1 MTVDGVSKIYRVY
14 TRPIDRLW
22 EAVTRRP
29 RHRAHRALDDVSFE
43 VPRGEGFGIIGE
55 NGAGKSTLL
64 KILAG
69 VTIASAG
76 RATVHGTAA
85 SILELGGGF
94 HPELTGR
101 QNIVLSA
108 ALLGLSERDVRARTP
123 EIIDFSELGDAIDDP
138 VRCYSTG
145 MAMRLAFGIA
155 IQVQPDVLIVDEALS
170 VGDGYFQRKCM
181 QRIQAFLHA
190 GGTLL
195 LTSHAMYYV
204 SAFCTHAL
212 WLRDGRVA
220 ALGPAASVIHD
231 YEAFLTA
238 KSAAARPAAEPDTEA
253 ETETETRRAGVPARI
268 ARVTQGGVPAIREL
282 AGDGDGAFRQGDP
295 WWLEIDCECDDASI
309 GLHVAVGID
318 RADGVQA
325 FACGTRDDGRAPLSG
340 RTRYRVRLTVPSLPL
355 VKGQFTAYVFLMD
368 ADGLQVFDRRIL
380 PGILEVI
387 APAYRA
393 GLVSVAHQW
402 DDRVDG
408 RADAEVARDMAQNG
422 AQNRSLSPHA

>member
-1 MTVDGVSKIYRVY
+1 VGTIDHAVTAVGVSKIYRVY
-14 TRPIDRLW
+14 ARPIDRLR

-43 VPRGEGFGIIGE
+43 VARGEAFGIIGE

-69 VTIASAG
+69 VTVASAG
-76 RATVHGTAA
+76 CATVHGTAA

-108 ALLGLSERDVRARTP
+108 ALLGLSERDLRALIP
-123 EIIDFSELGDAIDDP
+123 DIIGFAELGEAIDEP

-181 QRIQAFLHA
+181 QRIQAFLRS

-204 SAFCTHAL
+204 SEFCTRAL

-238 KSAAARPAAEPDTEA
+238 KSAAAAPAP
-253 ETETETRRAGVPARI
+253 ETLSARTPARI
-268 ARVTQGGVPAIREL
+268 ARVTQGGGSGRREPREPREPHD
-282 AGDGDGAFRQGDP
+282 DGGAFRDGDS
-295 WWLEIDCECDDASI
+295 WWLEMTCESEAPSI
-309 GLHVAVGID
+309 GLHLAVGID
-318 RADGVQA
+318 RSDGVQA
-325 FACGTRDDGRAPLSG
+325 FACSTRDDGRAPLTG
-340 RTRYRVRLTVPSLPL
+340 RTRYIVRLTVPSLPL

-368 ADGLQVFDRRIL
+368 AGGLQVFDRRIL

-393 GLVSVAHQW
+393 GLVSVAHGW
-402 DDRVDG
+402 DERESI
-408 RADAEVARDMAQNG
+408 AEPFDAVT
-422 AQNRSLSPHA
+422 AQNRSLSPHV

>member
-1 MTVDGVSKIYRVY
+1 VTLDGVSKIYRVY
-14 TRPIDRLW
+14 ARPIDRLW

-29 RHRAHRALDDVSFE
+29 HHRAHRALDDVSFE
-43 VPRGEGFGIIGE
+43 VARGEGFGIIGE

-123 EIIDFSELGDAIDDP
+123 EIIDFSELGGAIDDP
-138 VRCYSTG
+138 VRTYSTG

-181 QRIQAFLHA
+181 RRIQAFLHA

-204 SAFCTHAL
+204 SAFCARAL

-238 KSAAARPAAEPDTEA
+238 KSASAPEGPAPETEA
-253 ETETETRRAGVPARI
+253 RLAGVPVRI
-268 ARVTQGGVPAIREL
+268 TRVTQGGVPAEREREP
-282 AGDGDGAFRQGDP
+282 GEDGAFREGDP
-295 WWLEIDCECDDASI
+295 WWLEIACESADASL

-318 RADGVQA
+318 RNDGVQA
-325 FACGTRDDGRAPLSG
+325 FACSTRDDGRAPLTG
-340 RTRYRVRLTVPSLPL
+340 RTRYIVSLTVPSLPL

-368 ADGLQVFDRRIL
+368 ADGLQVFDRQIL

-393 GLVSVAHQW
+393 GLVSVAHHW
-402 DDRVDG
+402 NERVDERIVEPG
-408 RADAEVARDMAQNG
+408 DAVTAQSKVQNED
-422 AQNRSLSPHA
+422 QNRSLSPHV